1 MEHLQML
8 CFIMLKILVNSIKY
22 SYKTRRAWFFTASA
36 RTKARF
42 ARTLLGNYWLGISNL
57 LVVLSLGF
65 VYGLVLR
72 VDNFRDYFIYLGLG
86 ITTWT
91 IFGNAINSAPNIFIQ
106 NSSNLINTTLDP
118 LYYVLE
124 EWVFQIQS
132 FIQVLVIL
140 LVFLGFLDFNL
151 VINFLF
157 YSPLHLLNIFIF
169 IFWAPLFIGMLAIRF
184 CDLFQLVPI
193 VLQLNFLLSP
203 ILYEEKNLGD
213 YSFLMNFNPLYKIL
227 AAFRDSIINANFDF
241 DIFFKIFFVNI
252 LMVMVSLYFFSKKKK
267 RIIFYL

>member
-1 MEHLQML
+1 ML
-8 CFIMLKILVNSIKY
+8 CFFMLKILVNSIKY

-65 VYGLVLR
+65 VYGIVFK
-72 VDNFRDYFIYLGLG
+72 VDNFRDYFVYLGLG
-86 ITTWT
+86 ISTWT
-91 IFGNAINSAPNIFIQ
+91 VFGNSINAAANIFTQ

-124 EWVFQIQS
+124 EWIFQIQS
-132 FIQVLVIL
+132 FMQVLVIL
-140 LVFLGFLDFNL
+140 IVFLGFLDFNL

-157 YSPLHLLNIFIF
+157 YSPLHFINILIF
-169 IFWAPLFIGMLAIRF
+169 IFWAPLLICMLAIRF

-203 ILYEEKNLGD
+203 ILYEEKNLGQ
-213 YSFLMNFNPLYKIL
+213 YSFLMNFNPLYKVL
-227 AAFRDSIINANFDF
+227 AAFRDSIINAKFNFN
-241 DIFFKIFFVNI
+241 IFFVIFFVNL
-252 LMVMVSLYFFSKKKK
+252 LMLMISLFLFSKKKK
-267 RIIFYL
+267 KIIFYL